1 MTDSYEMEDGMKSS
15 LRDRPYRIAYG
26 AEHLQ
31 FGELYV
37 PRTPGATTPYAVIM
51 LIHGGYWRARYDLT
65 LMTDLARDL
74 VQRGY
79 AAWNIEYR
87 RVGDAGG
94 GWPGTFLD
102 VARAADYVQ
111 TMASSYDL
119 DARRVMAVGHS
130 AGGHLACWLAARHR
144 IPANS
149 PLAPGAQI
157 GSPAPLALAGVVSQ
171 AGVLDLETAWKL
183 HLSNDAVVE
192 LLGKSWPDAP
202 DRYLAASPAALLPLG
217 IPQIILHGTRDA
229 HVPIEISRDYTAKA
243 QAAGDAVEYIELDG
257 ADHFDLIDPRSKAW
271 SVTIKALER
280 LTPY

>member
-1 MTDSYEMEDGMKSS
+1 
-15 LRDRPYRIAYG
+15 
-26 AEHLQ
+26 
-31 FGELYV
+31 
-37 PRTPGATTPYAVIM
+37 M